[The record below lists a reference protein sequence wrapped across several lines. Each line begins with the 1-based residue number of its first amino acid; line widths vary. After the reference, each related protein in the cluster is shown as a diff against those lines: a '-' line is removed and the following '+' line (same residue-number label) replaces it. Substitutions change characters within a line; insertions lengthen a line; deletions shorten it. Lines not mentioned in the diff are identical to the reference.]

1 LKVSYLPQANIDKQK
16 WDRCIDTAPNG
27 LIYAYSFYLDAMS
40 KNWDALILND
50 YEIVMPLTWNKKYGL
65 YYLYQP
71 FFTKT
76 LGIFGNISDEIVN
89 LFLHAIPK
97 HFKYLDI
104 DFKEN
109 IIQPEKVT
117 LPKLQLKKRNNFL
130 LDLNKKYEQIYSEY
144 KRLAVRMLKKAAVHN
159 VEILRNRNVNEVIDF
174 YRKYYTTEHPEIDL
188 DDYKRLAAACNI
200 ALKRMQATTYV
211 AESNGQVIAVYL
223 VLKDEKFIYSL
234 IGGSNKTGKNCGAFY
249 LLTDAAIKDNSGTN
263 RTFRF
268 EGSDKKGIAF
278 FNMQFNPVPIHYYHL
293 TLNRLPWPIKIF
305 KKN

>member
-1 LKVSYLPQANIDKQK
+1 
-16 WDRCIDTAPNG
+16 
-27 LIYAYSFYLDAMS
+27 MS

-50 YEIVMPLTWNKKYGL
+50 YEIIMPLTWNKKYGL

-104 DFKEN
+104 DFSEN
-109 IIQPEKVT
+109 TINPSAVTIQN
-117 LPKLQLKKRNNFL
+117 LQLKKRNNFL

-144 KRLAVRMLKKAAVHN
+144 RRLAIRMLKKAGAHS
-159 VEILRNRNVNEVIDF
+159 VEVLRNRDVNEVIDF
-174 YRKYYTTEHPEIDL
+174 YQKYYTAEHREIGL
-188 DDYKRLAAACNI
+188 EDYKRLKAACNI
-200 ALKRMQATTYV
+200 ASKKMQAATYV
-211 AESNGQVIAVYL
+211 AESDGQVIAVYL

-234 IGGSNKTGKNCGAFY
+234 IGGSNKMGKDCGAFY
-249 LLTDAAIKDNSGTN
+249 LLTDAVIKDHSGTN

-278 FNMQFNPVPIHYYHL
+278 FNMQFNPAPIHYYHL
-293 TLNRLPWPIKIF
+293 KLNKLPWPIKLF
-305 KKN
+305 PKN